1 MSFPAKKDL
10 EIQLS
15 KLSSFHNPK
24 NSLEQYSTDPVLA
37 AYVINLAFQRGDIQ
51 GKNVIDLGTGTGTLS
66 YGALYFEC
74 KELTAVEVDEDQRSV
89 LEKNLEKFS
98 NKKLIFGNVASISGT
113 WDTVLCNGPF
123 GSVVKDADLPFLEK
137 AFSLGKVV
145 YLIHNWKAK
154 DFIVSY
160 ASRRCTEFS
169 YERRT
174 LNIPRIYG
182 HHEKNRMNIDVLFLV
197 GRI

>member
-1 MSFPAKKDL
+1 MSFPSKKDL
-10 EIQLS
+10 EIRLS
-15 KLSSFHNPK
+15 KLGSFHNPK

-51 GKNVIDLGTGTGTLS
+51 GKNVIDLGSGTGTLG
-66 YGALYFEC
+66 YGALYFKC
-74 KELTAVEVDEDQRSV
+74 KELTAVEVDEEQRSV
-89 LEKNLEKFS
+89 IEANLAKFS
-98 NKKLIFGNVASISGT
+98 NKKLIFGNVASISGK

-123 GSVVKDADLPFLEK
+123 GSVVKDADLPFLDK

-160 ASRRCTEFS
+160 ANQRCTEFS

-182 HHEKNRMNIDVLFLV
+182 HHEKERVNIDILFLL